1 MSGHLGG
8 GRRSERGFTL
18 IELLIVIVILGV
30 LAAIIVLAVGGVSD
44 RGTKSA
50 CKTDL
55 HQVVVA
61 EEAFYAKNGSY
72 TPLANLV
79 TQNLLREAPETTHY
93 VISVDTTTGEVTA
106 DHSNCN
112 SL

>member
-1 MSGHLGG
+1 MYASPGG

-18 IELLIVIVILGV
+18 IELLIVIIILGI
-30 LAAIIVLAVGGVSD
+30 LAAIIVLAVGGVTD
-44 RGTKSA
+44 RGTRSA

-55 HQVVVA
+55 RNVVVA
-61 EEAFYAKNGSY
+61 EEAYFAKNGSY

-79 TQNLLREAPETTHY
+79 TQKFLREAPETTHY
-93 VISVDTTTGEVTA
+93 VISVDTSTGEVTA